1 MERFSALLAE
11 ASEISDTEIIS
22 ERYITLSCS
31 GCQEE
36 ALYGNYLI
44 DIKGDECS
52 RRTFFSFL
60 IQMVTL

>member
-44 DIKGDECS
+44 DIKGDKY
-52 RRTFFSFL
+52 F
-60 IQMVTL
+60 